1 MELCS
6 MLCANLDGM
15 GLGEMDTHTCM
26 AEFPHCSPET
36 ITTLL
41 IGNTPVQNVLGRKK
55 KENIP
60 KKKRVEISEGRG
72 RWLGLIFI
80 F

>member
-60 KKKRVEISEGRG
+60 KKKKKE
-72 RWLGLIFI
+72 
-80 F
+80 

>member
-15 GLGEMDTHTCM
+15 GAWGRMDIHICV
-26 AEFPHCSPET
+26 AQSPYCLPET

-41 IGNTPVQNVLGRKK
+41 IGNTPVQNVLEEKRK
-55 KENIP
+55 
-60 KKKRVEISEGRG
+60 RTY
-72 RWLGLIFI
+72 
-80 F
+80 

>member
-15 GLGEMDTHTCM
+15 GAWGRMDIHICV
-26 AEFPHCSPET
+26 AQSPHCLPET

-41 IGNTPVQNVLGRKK
+41 IGNTPVQNVLEEKRK
-55 KENIP
+55 
-60 KKKRVEISEGRG
+60 RTY
-72 RWLGLIFI
+72 
-80 F
+80 